1 MIADNHRI
9 ESLTPE
15 GRKLADNVAALLRVW
30 PEVKVKLWH
39 SGSYYV
45 DGMLAQ
51 ERITCLVDA
60 SHALQRL
67 LQALTLYRA
76 EDVQQDQ
83 GVRFSLADAPV
94 SEEVQA

>member
-1 MIADNHRI
+1 MITDNLRI

-30 PEVKVKLWH
+30 PSIHSKLWN
-39 SGSYYV
+39 SGNYYH

-60 SHALQRL
+60 KHALQRL
-67 LQALTLYRA
+67 LETYTLYRHQ
-76 EDVQQDQ
+76 DVVNNPDL
-83 GVRFSLADAPV
+83 RFSRADEPAAK
-94 SEEVQA
+94 EVQA

>member
-30 PEVKVKLWH
+30 PDIQSKLWH
-39 SGSYYV
+39 SGSYYH

-51 ERITCLVDA
+51 ERIMCFVDA
-60 SHALQRL
+60 KHALQRL
-67 LQALTLYRA
+67 LQTYTLYRH
-76 EDVQQDQ
+76 EDVVANPDL
-83 GVRFSLADAPV
+83 RFSRADEPAT
-94 SEEVQA
+94 EEVQA